1 MKKTYKIRKQ
11 LENYGAQIALAVLV
25 LIVCIISPEFRSLHN
40 ILSLLRQSAINGIIA
55 FGMTCVILTGGI
67 DLSVGSILCL
77 SSLLCADMIKSGIPV
92 FWAMSAALLIGLTQG
107 SINGLMIVKGKLQP
121 FIATLVSMTAYRGIA
136 MIFSNGRPISNLGK
150 STLLYNLGKGSF
162 LGIPIPVLLF
172 ALLFAIFYILLK
184 HTVFGRQI
192 YATGSNSKAA
202 LLAGISVDKVRFIV
216 YGISGFTSALTGLIL
231 VSRLS
236 SAQPTMG
243 TGFELDA
250 IAAVALGGT
259 SMSGGRGKI
268 LGTLTGVL
276 IIATLNNSMNILGIS
291 SYYQQVAKAV
301 VILLAVLS
309 DKKKGS

>member
-92 FWAMSAALLIGLTQG
+92 FWAMSAALLIGLAQG

-150 STLLYNLGKGSF
+150 SILLYNLGKGSF